1 MTFLFFLDALSYY
14 QVSDNVPLRECDYLL
29 VCRPGAQNGKTGT
42 KTSIELHNVNTN
54 QSPS

>member
-29 VCRPGAQNGKTGT
+29 VCRPGAQNGKTVQQRSLSYT
-42 KTSIELHNVNTN
+42 M
-54 QSPS
+54 